1 MINKSKKTEVVF
13 TGAEAAAVAMKQ
25 INPGVI
31 SIYPITPQTY
41 IAENIAKFVA
51 DGEMSTEQ
59 INVESEHSALSVVTG
74 AEAAG
79 VRAMTATSSQGLAL
93 MWEILSVVSGLRLP
107 VVMNVVN
114 RALSAPINIHAD
126 HSDAMGARDLGW
138 IQIFSENPQEVYD
151 HTLLAL
157 KLAENKDILLPVM
170 VCQDGF
176 ITSHCSENMRILP
189 DVIVK
194 KFIGEYAPTNKL
206 LDINNPITI
215 GPLVLPDYFLEIK
228 KMQSEAILNAL
239 KIYLKIA
246 KELSALTG
254 RSYDYFEEYKTKDAK
269 AVIVVMSSSAGTTR
283 QAIDELRQKGLK
295 VGLIKI
301 RLFRPFPYEAIAK
314 VLKNIKIIGVLDR
327 AESLGAH
334 PPLGAEI
341 KNSLYGRKLMPIIK
355 DYIYGLGGRDLTV
368 EQIKDVYKNLLK
380 QKQQENSIEYIG
392 LNE

>member
-1 MINKSKKTEVVF
+1 MITKSKKTEVVF
-13 TGAEAAAVAMKQ
+13 TGAEAAAMAMKQ

-51 DGEMSTEQ
+51 DGEMDTEQ
-59 INVESEHSALSVVTG
+59 INVESEHSALSVVAG

-126 HSDAMGARDLGW
+126 HSDVMGSRDLGW

-151 HTLLAL
+151 HTLLAM
-157 KLAENKDILLPVM
+157 KLAENKNILLPVM

-176 ITSHCSENMRILP
+176 ITSHCSENMRVLP
-189 DVIVK
+189 DAIVK
-194 KFIGEYAPTNKL
+194 KFIGEYAPINKL
-206 LDINNPITI
+206 LDVNNPITV

-269 AVIVVMSSSAGTTR
+269 AVIVIMSSSAGTAH
-283 QAIDELRQKGLK
+283 QAVDELRQKGLK

-301 RLFRPFPYEAIAK
+301 RLFRPFPYEAIAR
-314 VLKNIKIIGVLDR
+314 VLQNIKIIGVLDR
-327 AESLGAH
+327 AESLGAY
-334 PPLGAEI
+334 PPLGSEI
-341 KNSLYGRKLMPIIK
+341 KNSLYGRKSTPIIK
-355 DYIYGLGGRDLTV
+355 NYIYGLGGRDLTV

-380 QKQQENSIEYIG
+380 QKQQKNSIEYIG

>member
-355 DYIYGLGGRDLTV
+355 NYIYGLGGRDLTV